1 MFSFV
6 ILTWNSSK
14 TISDCLLSISE
25 NCTKNQI
32 DYEILVVDNGSS
44 DQTVKIIRDNLKQLP
59 VKLTVLPKNR
69 GTTFSRNI
77 ALRQAKGDVI
87 CVIDSDAVVQQVDL
101 NEIEKRMNDDS
112 LGIVAPKLVLQDGTV
127 QNSVKKFPSLLAKL
141 AKIPKIVFKIKIK
154 DYDWYQDFPFE
165 SETEVDYAISACWF
179 FKRKLLQQVGF
190 LDEKIFYAPEDI
202 DYCLRVRKNGKKII
216 YYPHIT
222 VMHYCQQITHKRA
235 LSRISLSHFQG
246 LLYYFA
252 KHRYLIKP
260 KI

>member
-14 TISDCLLSISE
+14 TINDCLLSIS
-25 NCTKNQI
+25 KNSI
-32 DYEILVVDNGSS
+32 KSRLNYEMLIVDNGSN
-44 DQTVKIIRDNLKQLP
+44 DQTVKMIRDNFKYLP
-59 VKLTVLPKNR
+59 VKLTVLPKNM

-77 ALRQAKGDVI
+77 ALRQAKGDII
-87 CVIDSDAVVQQVDL
+87 CVIDSDAVLQQGDL
-101 NEIEKRMNDDS
+101 NEIANRLKDDS
-112 LGIVAPKLVLQDGTV
+112 LGIVAPKLVLPDGTV

-141 AKIPKIVFKIKIK
+141 AKILKIIFNIKIG
-154 DYDWYQDFPFE
+154 DYDWYQDFPF
-165 SETEVDYAISACWF
+165 SGETEVDYAISACWF
-179 FKRKLLQQVGF
+179 FKRRLLQEVGF

-202 DYCLRVRKNGKKII
+202 DYCLRVRRKGKQII
-216 YYPHIT
+216 YYPYLT
-222 VMHYCQQITHKRA
+222 VLHHCQQITHKYA
-235 LSRISLSHFQG
+235 LSMISLSHFWG